1 MMFLLPKGFK
11 TAGEAC
17 GIKHNNKKDLGLI
30 VSTTQCVVS
39 AAFTKNKVQA
49 APVSLSKKNIKQP
62 IRALIVNSG
71 NANCFTGKNGI
82 RDVQT
87 VIKTVASALSVNPR
101 NVLVASTGIIGV
113 PLPVKKITDHIP
125 ALVEKLS
132 ESGGASFATSLLTTD
147 TFSKKK
153 SIALTIGKKSVMIS
167 GFAKGA
173 GMIYPQMEVCRT
185 HATMLAFIVTDAAIA
200 RPLLEKAFQRALV
213 TSFNRIS
220 IDGCMS
226 TNDTVFVLS
235 NGQAQNKKIIQQNAD
250 FKKFT
255 QALSSIMLWLAKMI
269 VLDGEGATKFVT
281 VSVSKA
287 KDQRQAQAATRAIA
301 NSALVKA
308 ALYGESSNWGRVV
321 AALGAAGIELN
332 EEKIDIYYNNRP
344 IVKKGK
350 PVSLAQ
356 KKLLKGKKEISLEVV
371 LHQGSFSDTFY
382 TCDLTPQYVNINAH
396 YS

>member
-1 MMFLLPKGFK
+1 MKFLLPKGFK

-17 GIKHNNKKDLGLI
+17 GIKHGSKKDLGLI
-30 VSTTQCVVS
+30 VSTTQCVAS

-49 APVSLSKKNIKQP
+49 APVSISKKHIKQP

-71 NANCFTGKNGI
+71 NANCFTGKSGI
-82 RDVQT
+82 RDAQT
-87 VIKTVASALSVNPR
+87 VVKTVASVLSVNPKH
-101 NVLVASTGIIGV
+101 VLVASTGIIGV
-113 PLPVKKITDHIP
+113 PLPVKKILSRIP
-125 ALVEKLS
+125 VLVGKLS
-132 ESGGASFATSLLTTD
+132 ENEGASFAMSLLTTD

-153 SIALTIGKKSVMIS
+153 SMTLTIGKKPVTIS

-173 GMIYPQMEVCRT
+173 GMIYPQMELCRT

-200 RPLLEKAFQRALV
+200 RPLLEKAFQQALM

-226 TNDTVFVLS
+226 TNDSVFVLS
-235 NGQAQNKKIIQQNAD
+235 NAQAQNKKIIQQNAD

-255 QALSSIMLWLAKMI
+255 EALSSIMQWLAKMI

-287 KDQRQAQAATRAIA
+287 KNRYEAQAATRAIA
-301 NSALVKA
+301 NSILVKA
-308 ALYGESSNWGRVV
+308 ALYGESQNWGRIV
-321 AALGAAGIELN
+321 AALGAAGIELK
-332 EEKIDIYYNNRP
+332 EDKVDIYYNKRP
-344 IVKKGK
+344 VVKKGK
-350 PVSLAQ
+350 PVSIAH
-356 KKLLKGKKEISLEVV
+356 KKMLKGKKEVLLEVV
-371 LHQGSFSDTFY
+371 LSRGSFSDTFY